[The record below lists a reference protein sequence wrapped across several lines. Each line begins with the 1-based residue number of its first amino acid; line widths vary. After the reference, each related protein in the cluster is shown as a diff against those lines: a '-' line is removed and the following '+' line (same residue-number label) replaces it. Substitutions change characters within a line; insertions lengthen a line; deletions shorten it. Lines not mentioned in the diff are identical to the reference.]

1 MKRRLLDRLYA
12 ALEWLLLLLDG
23 HMPTQVRIKAVKPVP
38 FVVPVQQAPRLGIS
52 KARAAMYHQCIPPG
66 DVIPWEGGS
75 WYCPKC
81 RQVRTYIPLSLPR
94 PEATAPGDGTECNYP
109 HPLPCYC
116 VLVACPALCGLQVI
130 ATCIQWLK

>member
-1 MKRRLLDRLYA
+1 MKRRLFNRLYA

-23 HMPTQVRIKAVKPVP
+23 HMPTQVRIKAVRPATFAIPAQHVRT
-38 FVVPVQQAPRLGIS
+38 PRIS

-81 RQVRTYIPLSLPR
+81 RQVRTYVPLSLPR
-94 PEATAPGDGTECNYP
+94 PEATAPHFVPRVRGRHNGHLRYIGGMQVDSGKLV
-109 HPLPCYC
+109 LPGGR
-116 VLVACPALCGLQVI
+116 A
-130 ATCIQWLK
+130 W

>member
-38 FVVPVQQAPRLGIS
+38 FVVPVQQVPRPGIS

-66 DVIPWEGGS
+66 DIIPWEGGS

-81 RQVRTYIPLSLPR
+81 RKVRTYIPLPLPR
-94 PEATAPGDGTECNYP
+94 PEATAPHYVPRIRGRHNG
-109 HPLPCYC
+109 HLCYIGG
-116 VLVACPALCGLQVI
+116 VPVDSGKLVMPGGRA
-130 ATCIQWLK
+130 W